1 MSNESLLQLWYL
13 PVEITY
19 LQNEIAR
26 TTRRRIPEDEKPYV
40 AELLD
45 ILHRRLQRCQTEQD
59 AALAFIK
66 GISDPWLKV
75 AFELRYVQRIRW
87 ADVGA
92 QMGLSKDCCKR
103 MTERYLERSEAAE
116 PPQP

>member
-1 MSNESLLQLWYL
+1 MSNESLLELWNL
-13 PVEITY
+13 PVEIAY
-19 LQNEIAR
+19 LKNEIAR
-26 TTRRRIPEDEKPYV
+26 TSRLRVSEDAKPYV

-45 ILHRRLQRCQTEQD
+45 ILHQRLQRCQTEQD
-59 AALAFIK
+59 AALAFIQ
-66 GISDPWLKV
+66 GISDPWIKV
-75 AFELRYVQRIRW
+75 AFELRYVQRMRW

-103 MTERYLERSEAAE
+103 MTQRYLERSEAAE